1 MYIYI
6 YLYVRRSSRDKTIES
21 WFFLFQ
27 FLLFFAIFFFFS
39 FFLLSILSSNF
50 VTWRERLGW
59 GEIGNV

>member
-6 YLYVRRSSRDKTIES
+6 YTYVDRAEIRRSSRGFS
-21 WFFLFQ
+21 YNFYY
-27 FLLFFAIFFFFS
+27 FLLFFFFS
-39 FFLLSILSSNF
+39 SFLLSILSSNF